1 MACSLLLFSGSGW
14 SRADF
19 RTNSGSLDFGFAVE
33 VTLSLA
39 FVSVVVLVT
48 SELSGLSELCVRGSY
63 RLILLS
69 TLLPDPAVPP
79 VPPRPA
85 PPTENRRGS

>member
-1 MACSLLLFSGSGW
+1 MVCSLLFFSGSGW

-33 VTLSLA
+33 AKLSLT
-39 FVSVVVLVT
+39 FVSVVTVAT
-48 SELSGLSELCVRGSY
+48 SEFSDLSELCVRGSY
-63 RLILLS
+63 RLMLLR